1 MPNPG
6 DIIIPFDP
14 DKKAAVEQFSGP
26 GDPPIVE
33 ELTAAA
39 EKIYQKRVPPAVQ
52 LFIEKRPVPP
62 PKTRKPPAKA
72 PPKTEAGT

>member
-14 DKKAAVEQFSGP
+14 EKKIAVEQFSGP

-39 EKIYQKRVPPAVQ
+39 NKIYQKRVPESVQ
-52 LFIEKRPVPP
+52 LYIEKRPVPP
-62 PKTRKPPAKA
+62 PK
-72 PPKTEAGT
+72 PPKPRKSPPKKEAEV